1 MVESWF
7 NPFPKIET
15 SRQKPALPLHSI
27 FGRKNMCG
35 VCVLHQGVAATW
47 CNITNQDGDDSR
59 WCAGAIKDW
68 DWKKNMQKI
77 TRKKTWKMG
86 IQLSDWILDDF
97 FFHWKIRPKPQHCAV
112 VQPQA
117 RVKVPEGVKPGARQL
132 PFRISFWWWQ
142 LAWDLV
148 SSCSVMDEQI
158 WRRHE
163 IAEMFNLIY
172 SNHQQTEVPHPNSE
186 AKRLFSWG
194 RAPQNSAPIQVI
206 KWMSWIWPKQRDN
219 VG

>member
-15 SRQKPALPLHSI
+15 SRQKPGLALHSI

-35 VCVLHQGVAATW
+35 VYVLHQGVAATW
-47 CNITNQDGDDSR
+47 CNITNQDEDDSR
-59 WCAGAIKDW
+59 WCAGAIKDSGL
-68 DWKKNMQKI
+68 KKNHAENHQE
-77 TRKKTWKMG
+77 KTMKDG
-86 IQLSDWILDDF
+86 DTTLRLDPGWF
-97 FFHWKIRPKPQHCAV
+97 FFHWKIHLKPQHCAV

-163 IAEMFNLIY
+163 IAEMFNSIY

-194 RAPQNSAPIQVI
+194 RAPQNSAPIQMI
-206 KWMSWIWPKQRDN
+206 KWMPWIWPKQRDN
-219 VG
+219 LG

>member
-15 SRQKPALPLHSI
+15 SRQKPGLALHSI

-35 VCVLHQGVAATW
+35 VYVLHQGVAATW
-47 CNITNQDGDDSR
+47 CNITNQDEDDSR
-59 WCAGAIKDW
+59 WCAGAIKDSGL
-68 DWKKNMQKI
+68 KKNHAENHQE
-77 TRKKTWKMG
+77 KTMKDG
-86 IQLSDWILDDF
+86 DTTLRLDPGWF
-97 FFHWKIRPKPQHCAV
+97 FFNWKIRLKPQHCAV

-163 IAEMFNLIY
+163 IAEMFNSI
-172 SNHQQTEVPHPNSE
+172 
-186 AKRLFSWG
+186 
-194 RAPQNSAPIQVI
+194 
-206 KWMSWIWPKQRDN
+206 
-219 VG
+219 